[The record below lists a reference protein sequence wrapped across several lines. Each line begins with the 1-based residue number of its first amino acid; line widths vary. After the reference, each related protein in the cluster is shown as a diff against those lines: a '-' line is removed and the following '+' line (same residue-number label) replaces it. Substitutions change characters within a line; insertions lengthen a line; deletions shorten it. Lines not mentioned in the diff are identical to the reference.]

1 MVPDK
6 CSVLVIVTLNG
17 LEEKREQ
24 GGQWNSP
31 AFMKGYP
38 VFYGDINSYFMEL
51 QFACNKMHIFES

>member
-24 GGQWNSP
+24 GGLWNSQS
-31 AFMKGYP
+31 FMKRYP
-38 VFYGDINSYFMEL
+38 VFYGDINFYFMEL
-51 QFACNKMHIFES
+51 QFA